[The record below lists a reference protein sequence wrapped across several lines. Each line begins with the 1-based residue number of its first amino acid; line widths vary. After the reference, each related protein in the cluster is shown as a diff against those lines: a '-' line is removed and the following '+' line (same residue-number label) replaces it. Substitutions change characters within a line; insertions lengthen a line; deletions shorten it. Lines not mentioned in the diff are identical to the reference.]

1 MEDGRKGAGAG
12 PRLCEAAAVTRSGE
26 TQTHTALG
34 KNVEVQMGG
43 LSRRSEQQDL

>member
-34 KNVEVQMGG
+34 KKCGGADGGAIQEV
-43 LSRRSEQQDL
+43 